1 MVIRAEDVWL
11 KFFTE
16 GAREGSLKG
25 TVIQWLTGRAA
36 REGMA
41 FWALQGVSFAVAPG
55 ETVGIIGANGS
66 GKSTLLKVVAGIL
79 RPDRGTMQVTGRAI
93 PLLELGVGFSP
104 DLSGRENIFLNA
116 AIMGVGR
123 AEARRYFDEIVAF
136 SELERFLDAPVRHY
150 SSGMYVRLGF
160 AIAVTLPAEILLIDE
175 VLAVGDERFREKS
188 AARLRDLQRA
198 GRTIFLVSHDLPQ
211 VEAFC
216 RRAILLDQG
225 VVVAEGSCAP
235 VIQRYREAVSAAP
248 PGPLPALPRA

>member
-1 MVIRAEDVWL
+1 VVIRAEDIWL
-11 KFFTE
+11 KFYAE

-25 TVIQWLTGRAA
+25 TLIRWLTGRGP
-36 REGMA
+36 RDGGA
-41 FWALQGVSFAVAPG
+41 FWALRGVSLAVAPG

-79 RPDRGTMQVTGRAI
+79 RPDRGAIQVSGRAI

-123 AEARRYFDEIVAF
+123 TETRRYFDAIVAF
-136 SELERFLDAPVRHY
+136 SELERFLDVPVRHY

-160 AIAVTLPAEILLIDE
+160 AIAVTLPAEILLLDE

-188 AARLRDLQRA
+188 AARLRELQRA
-198 GRTIFLVSHDLPQ
+198 GRTIVLVSHDLPQ

-216 RRAILLDQG
+216 RRACLLDQG
-225 VVVAEGSCAP
+225 LVVAEGPCAP
-235 VIQRYREAVSAAP
+235 VIRRYREAASAAS
-248 PGPLPALPRA
+248 PGALPAPPRA